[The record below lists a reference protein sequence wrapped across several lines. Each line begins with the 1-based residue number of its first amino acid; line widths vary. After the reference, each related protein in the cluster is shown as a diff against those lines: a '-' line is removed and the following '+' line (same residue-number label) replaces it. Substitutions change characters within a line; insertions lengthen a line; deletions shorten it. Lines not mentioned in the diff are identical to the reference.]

1 MNNMKPVI
9 VIGGGIVGIS
19 TAIWLQ
25 RAGKTVTLIDRGN
38 AEGRASYGNAGVLA
52 SSSFIPVTT
61 PGIARKIP
69 KMLLDP
75 KEPLFVKLSYLP
87 RLAPWAIR
95 YLAHSKASKV
105 RKIAAALRAIV
116 GDSLEDH
123 LALAAG
129 TIAEKRIIPTDFT
142 FMYESLS
149 AFKKDGFAWSLKKEL
164 GFEWDNLNEAERKAY
179 DPVFA
184 PDLTFAARLGNH
196 GRINDPSAYVADLTV
211 HFSRRGGAV
220 IQGEVEDIILEN
232 GQVTGVRVGG
242 APLEASAVAVTA
254 GAWSTRLTNK
264 LGIKIPLEAESGYH
278 LEFWEPNKM
287 PRSPSLIPSGKF
299 IATPMEGRL
308 RVAGMVEFG
317 GLENLGSQAPY
328 DLLREN
334 ALRAIPGLRWKEETQ
349 WMGHRPAPTDSVPI
363 IDQVPGASGAFLG
376 FGHQHVGL
384 TGGPRTGQLLSQLIS
399 DQKPNID
406 MAPYACDRFV

>member
-1 MNNMKPVI
+1 MKPVI

-25 RAGKTVTLIDRGN
+25 RAGKSVTLIDRGN
-38 AEGRASYGNAGVLA
+38 AEAQASYGNAGVLA
-52 SSSFIPVTT
+52 SSSVIPVTT
-61 PGIARKIP
+61 PGIALKIP

-87 RLAPWAIR
+87 RLAPWALR
-95 YLAHSKASKV
+95 YLSHSKASEV
-105 RKIAAALRAIV
+105 RRIAAALRHII

-123 LALAAG
+123 LALAGG
-129 TIAEKRIIPTDFT
+129 TSAAKRIIPTDFT
-142 FMYESLS
+142 FMYESQS
-149 AFKKDGFAWSLKKEL
+149 AFEKDGFGWSVKKEL
-164 GFEWDNLNEAERKAY
+164 GFEWDSLSEAERKAY

-196 GRINDPSAYVADLTV
+196 GRINDPSAYVADLTS
-211 HFSRRGGAV
+211 HFSAQGGTV
-220 IQGEVEDIILEN
+220 LKGEVEDFILEN
-232 GQVTGVRVGG
+232 GQITGVRVGG

-254 GAWSTRLTNK
+254 GAWSTRLTSK

-278 LEFWEPNKM
+278 LEFWEPNQM

-317 GLENLGSQAPY
+317 GLENQASQAPF
-328 DLLREN
+328 DLLRKN
-334 ALRAIPGLRWKEETQ
+334 AIKAIPGLTWKEETQ

-363 IDQVPGASGAFLG
+363 IDQVPGAPGVFMG

-384 TGGPRTGQLLSQLIS
+384 TGGARTGQLLSQLIS
-399 DQKPNID
+399 NQKPNID
-406 MAPYACDRFV
+406 MAPYACDRFA

>member
-1 MNNMKPVI
+1 MKPVI
-9 VIGGGIVGIS
+9 IIGGGIVGIS

-25 RAGKTVTLIDRGN
+25 RAGKKVILIDRGH

-52 SSSFIPVTT
+52 SSSVVPVTV

-75 KEPLFVKLSYLP
+75 KEPLFIKLSYLP

-95 YLAHSKASKV
+95 YLAHSKAGEV
-105 RKIAAALRAIV
+105 RRIATALRAII
-116 GDSLEDH
+116 GDSLDDH
-123 LALAAG
+123 QTLARGTAA
-129 TIAEKRIIPTDFT
+129 ERRIIPCDFT
-142 FMYESLS
+142 FMYKDHS
-149 AFKKDGFAWSLKKEL
+149 AFQKDGFGWSLKKDL
-164 GFEWDNLNEAERKAY
+164 GFDWEDLTASDRLAY

-196 GRINDPSAYVADLTV
+196 GRINDPSAYVADLTA
-211 HFSRRGGAV
+211 HFTAEGGKV
-220 IQGEVEDIILEN
+220 IQGEMEDFIRHN
-232 GQVTGVRVGG
+232 GRATGVRIGG

-254 GAWSTRLTNK
+254 GAWSARLLRK

-287 PRSPSLIPSGKF
+287 PRSPTLIPSGKF
-299 IATPMEGRL
+299 IATPMDGRL

-317 GLENLGSQAPY
+317 GLENQPSKAPF

-334 ALRAIPGLRWKEETQ
+334 AKLAIPGLTWKEETQ

-363 IDQVPGASGAFLG
+363 IDALPNAPGVFVG

-384 TGGPRTGQLLSQLIS
+384 TGGARTGHLLAQLICG
-399 DQKPNID
+399 QKPNID
-406 MAPYACDRFV
+406 MAPYASTRFR